1 MKRVISNKNLIVSIA
16 SVIVIL
22 FLQACTRNNI
32 KEQTQWKSIFD
43 KYHIDSIGVE
53 LADNS
58 HEQVYYYNLNRLST
72 RYSPASTF
80 KIVNSLIGLE
90 TNVANDEDFIIRW
103 DGKVHEREE
112 WNKDMSMREAFKVSC
127 VPYYQELAR
136 RIGMIDMKQW
146 IDSIKYGN
154 KQTGSVVDNFWLNDT
169 LQISPDEQVGFMK
182 KLYFDKLPFSQ
193 RSMRIVR
200 SMMLQ
205 EDSTNYKLY
214 YKTGTEFNPEDPK
227 HITKAWIVGFVERKE
242 IQKTVLTKKEE
253 TNYRPYFFAMH
264 IETADTNMKTM
275 LVRKAILHDI
285 LKERQIID

>member
-1 MKRVISNKNLIVSIA
+1 
-16 SVIVIL
+16 
-22 FLQACTRNNI
+22 
-32 KEQTQWKSIFD
+32 
-43 KYHIDSIGVE
+43 
-53 LADNS
+53 
-58 HEQVYYYNLNRLST
+58 LNRLST

-214 YKTGTEFNPEDPK
+214 YKTGTN
-227 HITKAWIVGFVERKE
+227 TNQQLTSAWLVGFIEKKE
-242 IQKTVLTKKEE
+242 EQIGVLTKKKE
-253 TNYRPYFFAMH
+253 TNYKPYFFALHM
-264 IETADTNMKTM
+264 ETRDTMMNTKQVRLAIMKE
-275 LVRKAILHDI
+275 ILRE
-285 LKERQIID
+285 KKIIQ